1 MVLLFNRPALRPLGL
16 FVTAALAV
24 LLGFAGLYT
33 LIGVLYVVL
42 ILRIVARGPT

>member
-1 MVLLFNRPALRPLGL
+1 MRTSAGASPEASVSAGAGIF
-16 FVTAALAV
+16 T